1 MELVVIKSD
10 NSNRNVPSE
19 EIQAIVAQ
27 INKEREEAEAAKK
40 KILSNLIFTPLTRIN
55 LILQTSFLSALSGN

>member
-1 MELVVIKSD
+1 
-10 NSNRNVPSE
+10 VPSE

-40 KILSNLIFTPLTRIN
+40 KI
-55 LILQTSFLSALSGN
+55 